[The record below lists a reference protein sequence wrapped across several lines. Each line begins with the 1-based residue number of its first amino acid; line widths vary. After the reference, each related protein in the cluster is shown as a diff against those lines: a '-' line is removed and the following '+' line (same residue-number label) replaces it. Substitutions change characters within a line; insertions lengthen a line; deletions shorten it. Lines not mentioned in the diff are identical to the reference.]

1 MHGEYKVPGGK
12 LIVVDLEVVDQKLTA
27 VQVSGDFFLEPD
39 EALFSLNQSL
49 EGLAADSSEQAISE
63 RVAEAL
69 AGAELLGITPE
80 GVAIAVRRAIAGGA
94 A

>member
-80 GVAIAVRRAIAGGA
+80 GVAIAVRRAITGGA
-94 A
+94 E